1 MLPIGPVIKFL
12 QAARSLSKQGVKKE
26 QILEFARR
34 EFGKVSE
41 LLKRQI
47 DDIYS
52 RYSKPATGGK
62 KPGEVVPIKRKPID
76 PDDALPNY
84 KETPGAYSRRI
95 TPGTKENLLEQLKI
109 VYRKRYNN
117 LRGDETAEEL
127 KKIIEQAKKTDVPFG
142 SSGST
147 TDDLLDLS
155 EPSDTDMLR
164 KGIEQLESLKA
175 PGASLDPVT
184 GLTRTLARRILEK
197 KGIEIGKKDPLDVFN
212 DTFGESIVDV
222 KNLAEEMIEIDR
234 RGGGLKNIDQMLEA
248 DGLFDIKIPQNPNR
262 AIPNDEL
269 LDQLKK
275 DLNEKEILEDFL
287 PPKDRK
293 PSAEGGLMRT
303 SYAIG
308 SGVKLATFLLSK
320 GKKLK
325 QEIKKA
331 VDDIFPS
338 GDSKYDADVA
348 VDNLFEGLGVD
359 KEMFDQKDVMD
370 AYGEAYGM
378 ITKQKGL
385 MSTKVP
391 GGKTPKSSTQVFKD
405 AEGKTKGISMG
416 GDDAFNRKL
425 ADAMEE
431 GIKESEN
438 MKRFGFDPS
447 SQKDYFKYQEMK
459 KAGQLQKNVTE
470 KSEYQKT
477 IESISALDN
486 DINRRVM
493 KKELKKEFLGITDTM
508 IEDILMDADPQ
519 RIAEVKQ
526 TMREALEMQSKGMGP
541 DEIVDIFKRTTR
553 RKQATG
559 GRVKMA
565 KGGLPNILGF

>member
-348 VDNLFEGLGVD
+348 VDNMFEELGVD
-359 KEMFDQKDVMD
+359 REMFDQKDIMD

-385 MSTKVP
+385 ISTKVP
-391 GGKTPKSSTQVFKD
+391 Q
-405 AEGKTKGISMG
+405 
-416 GDDAFNRKL
+416 
-425 ADAMEE
+425 
-431 GIKESEN
+431 
-438 MKRFGFDPS
+438 
-447 SQKDYFKYQEMK
+447 
-459 KAGQLQKNVTE
+459 

-493 KKELKKEFLGITDTM
+493 KKELKREFPGITDTM

-526 TMREALEMQSKGMGP
+526 TMREALEMQSKGMGF
-541 DEIVDIFKRTTR
+541 DEIVDIFKKTTR

>member
-1 MLPIGPVIKFL
+1 MAIGPVIRFL
-12 QAARSLSKQGVKKE
+12 QAARNMAKQGMKKE
-26 QILEFARR
+26 QILDFARR

-184 GLTRTLARRILEK
+184 GLTRTLARRILDR
-197 KGIEIGKKDPLDVFN
+197 KGIQIDKNDPLDVFN
-212 DTFGESIVDV
+212 DIFGESIIDV
-222 KNLAEEMIEIDR
+222 KDLAEEMLEIDR
-234 RGGGLKNIDQMLEA
+234 RGGGIKNIDQMLEA

-262 AIPNDEL
+262 GIPNDEL
-269 LDQLKK
+269 LEILKK
-275 DLNEKEILEDFL
+275 DLNEKEL
-287 PPKDRK
+287 
-293 PSAEGGLMRT
+293 
-303 SYAIG
+303 
-308 SGVKLATFLLSK
+308 
-320 GKKLK
+320 
-325 QEIKKA
+325 
-331 VDDIFPS
+331 
-338 GDSKYDADVA
+338 
-348 VDNLFEGLGVD
+348 
-359 KEMFDQKDVMD
+359 
-370 AYGEAYGM
+370 
-378 ITKQKGL
+378 IT
-385 MSTKVP
+385 TKVP
-391 GGKTPKSSTQVFKD
+391 Q
-405 AEGKTKGISMG
+405 
-416 GDDAFNRKL
+416 
-425 ADAMEE
+425 
-431 GIKESEN
+431 
-438 MKRFGFDPS
+438 
-447 SQKDYFKYQEMK
+447 
-459 KAGQLQKNVTE
+459 

-493 KKELKKEFLGITDTM
+493 KKELKREFPGITDTM

-526 TMREALEMQSKGMGP
+526 TMREALEMQSKGMSF
-541 DEIVDIFKRTTR
+541 DEIVDIFKKTTR